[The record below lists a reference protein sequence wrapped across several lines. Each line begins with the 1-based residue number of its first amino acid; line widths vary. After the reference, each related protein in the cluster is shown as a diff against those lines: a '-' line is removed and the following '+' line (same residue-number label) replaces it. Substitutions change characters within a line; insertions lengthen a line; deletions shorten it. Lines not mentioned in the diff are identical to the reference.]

1 MRGASKRGR
10 AGGVKGACCGVQRRP
25 ARPGHA
31 SGHAQR
37 PARRDLRRATEG
49 LGSTGSKS
57 RLGAPTR
64 SGQAV
69 ARCEGCVSTSVKLK
83 WKATQAIRF
92 RRYSPDWQLN
102 RAHTASQLAPKPA
115 RARQK
120 AQHPP
125 ATPPRAKG
133 LRLRAARAAQRWP
146 SKKSRPSPPHGARRT
161 AGGARGAARLPG
173 AAPAPRGHKKAD
185 AHKLHTDARPTSHRP
200 QAKTLTRWPLP

>member
-1 MRGASKRGR
+1 MRGEREGSRRRRRGP
-10 AGGVKGACCGVQRRP
+10 GSLRRGP
-25 ARPGHA
+25 ETSGHA

-37 PARRDLRRATEG
+37 PARRDLRRATKG

-64 SGQAV
+64 SGQAA
-69 ARCEGCVSTSVKLK
+69 ARCEGRISTSVKLK

-120 AQHPP
+120 AQHPT
-125 ATPPRAKG
+125 ATPPRANG

-146 SKKSRPSPPHGARRT
+146 SKKSRLSPPHRARRT
-161 AGGARGAARLPG
+161 AGGARGAERVTR
-173 AAPAPRGHKKAD
+173 AAPAPRGHKNAD
-185 AHKLHTDARPTSHRP
+185 AHPCT
-200 QAKTLTRWPLP
+200 

>member
-1 MRGASKRGR
+1 MVREVRDEPWSFVGRLRPRGVAS
-10 AGGVKGACCGVQRRP
+10 AASGARIPHDGVQRRTK
-25 ARPGHA
+25 RSGHA

-57 RLGAPTR
+57 RLGARARP
-64 SGQAV
+64 GQAV
-69 ARCEGCVSTSVKLK
+69 ARCEGRVSTSVKLK

-120 AQHPP
+120 AQHPT

-133 LRLRAARAAQRWP
+133 LRFRAARAAQRWP
-146 SKKSRPSPPHGARRT
+146 SKKSRLSPPHGARRT
-161 AGGARGAARLPG
+161 AGGARGASRLPR
-173 AAPAPRGHKKAD
+173 AAPAPRGPKNAD
-185 AHKLHTDARPTSHRP
+185 AH
-200 QAKTLTRWPLP
+200 